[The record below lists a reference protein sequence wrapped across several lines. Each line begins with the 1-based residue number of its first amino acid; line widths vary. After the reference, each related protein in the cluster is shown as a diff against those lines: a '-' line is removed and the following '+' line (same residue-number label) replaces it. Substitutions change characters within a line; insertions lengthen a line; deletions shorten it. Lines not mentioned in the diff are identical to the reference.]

1 MKVRRAWYEAC
12 RTFSSER
19 MNFHEEVRTLLKEFV
34 QGMGGALRQTSTD
47 RLEFELRELENIFGL
62 LVLGSFIG
70 IPSPPSGISLRLLP
84 YMLREIT
91 VMSRRAQN
99 LDDVFGEIA
108 GMMDI

>member
-1 MKVRRAWYEAC
+1 
-12 RTFSSER
+12 
-19 MNFHEEVRTLLKEFV
+19 MNFYQRSLALFNEFF
-34 QGMGGALRQTSTD
+34 QGMGQALRKTSTD

-84 YMLREIT
+84 YMSREILI
-91 VMSRRAQN
+91 MSRRAQD

-108 GMMDI
+108 GLMDI